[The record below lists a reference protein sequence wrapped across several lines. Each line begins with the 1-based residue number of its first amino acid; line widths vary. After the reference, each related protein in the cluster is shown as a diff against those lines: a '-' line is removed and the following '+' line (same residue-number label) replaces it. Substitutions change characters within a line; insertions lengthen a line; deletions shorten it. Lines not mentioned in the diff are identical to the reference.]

1 MKPIDFFYKPIAPI
15 ARVILSLLQPID
27 NLLHGVVR
35 NRFKSQIVEYIY
47 IYINYYYLLTYF
59 YIYPLISN
67 FLGFF
72 HVCVRVCVR
81 EAIGLKK
88 RLSPGSN
95 DRLTFYAHYCL
106 DCQMMYFGKE
116 LNVVKP
122 CVRCSSKNVLNGP
135 LMNSKEKSAN
145 VAENNNQLFLGVRKM
160 KNVKTITKYDVAIV
174 LILIATTLALWLGG
188 CQSVNIGP
196 DDLQALA
203 DQTQQL
209 SSQVDQFQQQTTA
222 TLETLKQ
229 NGSIDSNSLAKVE
242 KLQSGIDAVQNKT
255 AVIADALK
263 NAQYSGSDG
272 LTTVLEGARAA
283 NAASAP
289 FNPYAPL
296 IEIGLGLAAAFAAV
310 MAKKNAQKAAEAQAK
325 YDAHKQGVELTMK
338 QVSQS
343 TVPEVKA
350 VETQLY
356 QNIGDA
362 RKTNIGS

>member
-1 MKPIDFFYKPIAPI
+1 
-15 ARVILSLLQPID
+15 
-27 NLLHGVVR
+27 
-35 NRFKSQIVEYIY
+35 
-47 IYINYYYLLTYF
+47 
-59 YIYPLISN
+59 
-67 FLGFF
+67 
-72 HVCVRVCVR
+72 
-81 EAIGLKK
+81 
-88 RLSPGSN
+88 
-95 DRLTFYAHYCL
+95 
-106 DCQMMYFGKE
+106 MMYFGKE

-188 CQSVNIGP
+188 CQSVNIRP